1 MYIVDQCRK
10 LYQKIAVFR
19 KYSRYK
25 YKMKEREQLKIN
37 IISNQDGWIMTKFPA
52 CMSEELHRLGVEASV
67 SAEYDSSADI
77 NHSFYLEYEGR
88 MNAYTTFMITHVM
101 KGRYLA
107 YIKEKTAQGAIG
119 ICMSRATRDLLISY
133 GIRPD
138 RVCYINPAQDGQIHP
153 RKIVLG
159 FTHRRYKDHRKR
171 ETMLLDICKQV
182 NPEVFRF
189 VIMGAGWE
197 DIIAELEQMGFE
209 AEYYPEFDKEKYNEL
224 MPNLDYYCY
233 FGFDEGS
240 MGYLDAVAAG
250 IGTIVTPQG
259 YHLDT
264 GCEITYPVTTIDEI
278 IDALH
283 DIENKQQK
291 NRRFAETWTWRNYAL
306 KHLELW
312 KYMLECEDLNTLLST
327 RGWYNDGIYSLP
339 LLNTEPYVPFT
350 EKAIRYIRNHR
361 KETDE

>member
-1 MYIVDQCRK
+1 MLTSTKQVWRK
-10 LYQKIAVFR
+10 VKTF
-19 KYSRYK
+19 YK
-25 YKMKEREQLKIN
+25 YKGYKYEAKECKAMKVN
-37 IISNQDGWIMTKFPA
+37 IIYSPDGWIMTKFPTA
-52 CMSEELHRLGVEASV
+52 LYEELQGLGMSV
-67 SAEYDSSADI
+67 ALSQEYDSSADI
-77 NHSFYLEYEGR
+77 NCFYTLRYEGE
-88 MNAYTTFMITHVM
+88 MNKHTTFMITHVM
-101 KGRYLA
+101 KGEYLA
-107 YIKEKTAQGAIG
+107 YIREKTEQGAIG

-138 RVCYINPAQDGQIHP
+138 RVCYINPAQDGQIRP
-153 RKIVLG
+153 RKVVLG
-159 FTHRRYKDHRKR
+159 FTHRRYKDYRKR
-171 ETMLLDICKQV
+171 ETMLIDICQRV

-197 DIIAELEQMGFE
+197 DIIAELNQMGFE
-209 AEYYPEFDKEKYNEL
+209 TEYYPEFDKQKYNEL

-264 GCEITYPVTTIDEI
+264 DCEITYPVSTIDEI
-278 IDALH
+278 VDALH
-283 DIENKQQK
+283 DIENKRRK
-291 NRRFAETWTWRNYAL
+291 NLRFAETWTWRNYAL

-339 LLNTEPYVPFT
+339 LLNTEPYISLKD
-350 EKAIRYIRNHR
+350 KAVSYIQRHR
-361 KETDE
+361 DSADG